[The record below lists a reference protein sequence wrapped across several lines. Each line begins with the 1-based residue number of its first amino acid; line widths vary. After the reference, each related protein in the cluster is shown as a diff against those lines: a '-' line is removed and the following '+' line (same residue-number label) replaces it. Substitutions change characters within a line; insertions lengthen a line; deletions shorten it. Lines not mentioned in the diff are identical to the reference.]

1 MIGGSLTNILVVD
14 DERYICSIIQEA
26 LASEKYCIKALS
38 DPAQALEYIEQH
50 PVDLVLT
57 DLIMGEHSGIQV
69 LETTLR
75 HHGDAIVILMTAH
88 PTLETAISVLT
99 RGAYDFLVKPFR
111 LELLKATVKR
121 GLDHQRVLRENLQ
134 LKGQVEFLKV
144 VGATGAE
151 VHIKDILMM
160 VARSC
165 KKEMAAA
172 AVGIIETDPASRE
185 PISRVHE
192 SDDESLSGEVLD
204 DSTIENFT
212 YTKSTQPVIQGEETG
227 KGAEALTRI
236 FISQPLFARRRLH
249 GVINILIRSRFDQFT
264 PGQLDVLSIL
274 ANSAAASLANHR
286 LYQDLRTSYIE
297 AIRALANAIEARD
310 ACTAGHTD
318 RVSAMAE
325 LVARHMGWD
334 EHRISDLVMG
344 CSLHDIGKIGVPD
357 SILNKPGKLT
367 DHERKQMEAHPE
379 VGLMIIDGIDLF
391 RPAIPYITAHHESY
405 DGSGYPNGLKGDAI
419 PIEGRLLAVVD
430 TFEAIMSNRPYRK
443 GADLRQAVSELV
455 KYKGIQFDAEIVDI
469 FIDVIRQGKID
480 FQMLYNRDEDLS
492 QLDAIA
498 VSEKEPA

>member
-1 MIGGSLTNILVVD
+1 MIDGNPTNILVVD

-26 LASEKYCIKALS
+26 LGSERYCIKALS

-50 PVDLVLT
+50 PLDLVLT
-57 DLIMGEHSGIQV
+57 DLIMGEHSGIQI

-75 HHGDAIVILMTAH
+75 HHSDAIVILMTAH

-121 GLDHQRVLRENLQ
+121 GLDHQKLLRENLQ
-134 LKGQVEFLKV
+134 LKGQVEFLRV

-151 VHIKDILMM
+151 VHIKDILTM
-160 VARSC
+160 VAKSC

-172 AVGIIETDPASRE
+172 AVGIIETDPDSRD
-185 PISRVHE
+185 PVSRVCE
-192 SDDESLSGEVLD
+192 SDDESFSAQVLD
-204 DSTIENFT
+204 DTTIDKFT
-212 YTKSTQPVIQGEETG
+212 YTKSPQPVVRSEQTG
-227 KGAEALTRI
+227 KGAQSLTRI
-236 FISQPLFARRRLH
+236 FISQPLFARRKLH
-249 GVINILIRSRFDQFT
+249 GVINVLIQGRFDQLT

-274 ANSAAASLANHR
+274 ANSATASLANYR
-286 LYQDLRTSYIE
+286 LYRDLRMSYLQ
-297 AIRALANAIEARD
+297 AIRVLANAIEARD

-318 RVSAMAE
+318 RVSELAE

-334 EHRISDLVMG
+334 EGRIGDLVMG

-357 SILNKPGKLT
+357 SILNKPAKLT
-367 DHERKQMEAHPE
+367 DHERQQIEAHPE

-443 GADLRQAVSELV
+443 GANLKQAVSELV
-455 KYKGIQFDAEIVDI
+455 KYRGIQFDPQIVDT

-492 QLDAIA
+492 QLDAVA
-498 VSEKEPA
+498 VSEREPA